1 MRNQVFK
8 KLFSVLLALIMVA
21 GLLPA
26 SAMAGG
32 WGAMD
37 VETTPVPTETV
48 QPTESA
54 EPTTPTETETPEVTE
69 VPESTPENPAATVE
83 STQGEPTEEITIAPV
98 NEVAAQANGV
108 TTVIA
113 GSDFQ
118 NPNGNEAGAQTV
130 TSILTKMQ
138 NADYTKADGFLFC
151 GDYDYS
157 TVNNQTRTEA
167 GITALKKA
175 VTGTYSTLADDRM
188 VLVEG
193 NHDAAAASGLAT
205 SGAHDAEKYGVYV
218 INEDDYMW
226 NNSDEATIKKTAE
239 ALGDYLDEKV
249 TAGYGKPIFVVSHLP
264 LHYSMRTRNDG
275 DGMYANYLFDVMNEA
290 GASGLN
296 IIFLYGHDHSNG
308 WDDYLGGSAVYL
320 AKGDQINIAQASKTE
335 FNVETLNFTYM
346 NAGFTGY
353 YENHNGADDKL
364 TMTVFHIE
372 DNKVTVQRF
381 DANGEHNLKSRGVT
395 NSYKNESGYAPNTTV
410 YASPKTITLSTVTPQ
425 VTVSNGNVSVT
436 APGLTGVTVTK
447 KTVPVDT
454 SKYSAYVSY
463 DIAPVGYTQG
473 NTATVTITLDENDG
487 FDASRKVTV
496 IDQTGTNPNQTV
508 SIVNGAVTFT
518 TNHFSTYD
526 IAQEALAETTERTYT
541 RVTSLDELV
550 SDGQYLL
557 IVNEN
562 TDYFMLP
569 ESVTKG
575 NAGSQRIGFDIET
588 TTVAGGDT
596 ITGDYSAK
604 EWTFTKDGDGWK
616 IGTASGNIAFTST
629 SEYSITAT
637 LASPGNTL
645 TISGSE
651 NNFEF
656 WSNGTCL
663 NHNSRGLINGYGSN
677 PAKFYIYRLTSGGTV
692 DPSGGDW
699 VTISDGQGKTIFRLA
714 NSLTSGK
721 KYLIVNSGS
730 AGSANAVNL
739 NGDKINSAPVTI
751 IADSEGNYIEAPAN
765 TAQWT
770 YTNGDKFQNVSN
782 TGIYLRGKKNT
793 GDSLNTTNDSDDSR
807 TTWRYDS
814 TNGLC
819 ETSKNLYISS
829 SFKMLSP
836 GSSSNRVYIYEEA
849 TLQASAEYAKL
860 TGSLEYTV
868 APGTSAADAL
878 AAVKTGIDVVT
889 SSDKKNET
897 TLQDDNANITWTLDS
912 GYRGEAG
919 EYAVTISYKNK
930 VLGTAKVIVPAL
942 TVTNIEVTPMEG
954 TVKAGASNYAKT
966 GSKLTVTY
974 SDGSTRTLD
983 VILGM
988 LSGDFN
994 KNVEGDYT
1002 GLTVTYGGKTVTD
1015 YTLHVTAK
1023 TENDYPEYPNEG
1035 SVRVEKTGQGVDFQ
1049 KTGVAKIEL
1058 STTGV
1063 PMSKGVDVI
1072 LMLDTSSS
1080 MGNTIDGTTRLE
1092 VLRQSV
1098 ANMLATFNTQ
1108 DATTGVVPDI
1118 RVAIADFN
1126 GYEVSN
1132 TNSPIYLDSKDHLTG
1147 DTIRDGKNSAKVY
1160 TGTENY
1166 TSGAFVA
1173 ASTYNTAAKRTEL
1186 VNSIT
1191 TASGTNYDAAFYY
1204 SYQLGQ
1210 AITDANNTAGEERD
1224 LYVVFM
1230 SDGAPFQ
1237 YNGFSANSD
1246 KSAWNNWLQ
1255 GTSNDAESGS
1265 HSYFYNSD
1273 SNKNWWAEAI
1283 KGDTG
1288 SQYTV
1293 IDKTKNTTDTNP
1305 YMTQVSGLGA
1315 KMYSIGF
1322 CLAIDKEI
1330 TVASME
1336 NVLQKIATDNSY
1348 YIKAD
1353 SASDLNNAFNRIA
1366 TNIKKAGYDATFTDV
1381 MGEAYDLQITS
1392 FTANG
1397 ETVTPTITVST
1408 YQLYKK
1414 NEVGTT
1420 VNGVPVT
1427 EAMVGTRKSDTPA
1440 VQETVTFNGN
1450 GTEAYSSSNP
1460 GVNILTDSKINAQHF
1475 TYDLNTET
1483 FSWNV
1488 GDITEDEQV
1497 LSYYVY
1503 LTGSMEGERAAGSY
1517 PTNKSAVLT
1526 YKNWLDHDAQNG
1538 TVSPVMPWASANVS
1552 YAFYLVDEN
1561 GTPVV
1566 NQTTGATGSFAN
1578 AVKVTQPVV
1587 YSEVLLNS
1595 GAEVEANI
1603 VAQKALPAGYELYD
1617 ADATYTVSVRS
1628 GDGTGSWTITKGNSA
1643 AATTYVAQYDPN
1655 NSAAVSNAL
1664 LSTEVNGGQNDYTH
1678 TVVWFAVKYQ
1688 ISCVPDAVVIDFGL
1702 PVDISVLANDILGE
1716 GAAVMGLAAVGSIPA
1731 AQGTAEL
1738 AGGFSPNGYT
1748 GTYGTATINGTKVR
1762 YTPGSMKMDNTEKF
1776 AYAAKANL
1784 KNDQKYYYST
1794 VTVIPAANIYY
1805 EDSFVTF
1812 DGAWEPVG
1820 QAKDGITQQED
1831 RPGQFSLSAYDA
1843 NNVYGFDSAYTACT
1857 EYSLGSAKVVT
1868 VNSATNANPP
1878 TATFTFKGTGFDL
1891 ISLTSNTT
1899 GTILVDVYNGNKA
1912 TGEAAHKWIVDT
1924 YYGYTR
1930 TDDGYNKYTWTKGE
1944 DGKWHVTKE
1953 KVDTLPDGAVLDGTP
1968 VNSGDVTYSRN
1979 YTWEVTTDTNNALY
1993 QIPVIRGQ
2001 GLEYDTYTVVIT
2013 PKYSSAR
2020 DHAGKGSY
2028 DFYLDAVRIY
2038 DPAGKNPDGE
2048 IGDAYKADGEGWPEI
2063 IELRNLLIDA
2073 GKLRVDKDAAIV
2085 FVDGKAAAELTDYT
2099 NFGPNNEVYL
2109 ANGQAIA
2116 FKLSVAD
2123 PSNIA
2128 SIQLAAKSP
2137 NGGATAKV
2145 NADGTETPIAT
2156 ATEMY
2161 YTITH
2166 RVTWGSGTAGES
2178 NTIVVANIG
2187 NNILS
2192 LTNIKITYKQQPTAN
2207 TQAVAIVD
2215 NEVVEQAPAML
2226 LSMMGIK
2233 DPEPEPEPEP
2243 EETFEPDRFEASW
2256 SRNVMQGRKATLTV
2270 KTSEDVEAIT
2280 VDGQT
2285 IRSYRTRTERVGFGR
2300 YAKRM
2305 TYREFTYSMVAQE
2318 TADFSVTAINAEGTE
2333 SEAIIARLTVQK
2345 RPESI
2350 RDVWNW
2356 FKGWF

>member
-37 VETTPVPTETV
+37 VDTTPELTETE

-54 EPTTPTETETPEVTE
+54 EPTAPAETETPEVTE
-69 VPESTPENPAATVE
+69 VPEPMPENPAATVE

-264 LHYSMRTRNDG
+264 LHYSMRTYNDG
-275 DGMYANYLFDVMNEA
+275 DGMYANYIFDELNKA
-290 GASGLN
+290 GADGLN

-308 WDDYLGGSAVYL
+308 WDDYLGGSSVYL
-320 AKGDQINIAQASKTE
+320 AKGNQINIAQGSKTA

-353 YENHNGADDKL
+353 YENKNGADDTL
-364 TMTVFHIE
+364 TMTVFSIT
-372 DNKVTVQRF
+372 DDAVTVERY
-381 DANGEHNLKSRGVT
+381 DANRKHNLKSAGVT
-395 NSYKNESGYAPNTTV
+395 NSYKNESGYDPNTAV
-410 YASPKTITLSTVTPQ
+410 YASPQTVALGSVTPSA
-425 VTVSNGNVSVT
+425 TKTDGNVSVT
-436 APGLTGVTVTK
+436 ARGLTGLTAAKNTVT
-447 KTVPVDT
+447 VDT
-454 SKYSAYVSY
+454 SKYSAYASY
-463 DIAPVGYTQG
+463 DITPEGYTQG

-487 FDASRKVTV
+487 FNASRKVTV
-496 IDQTGTNPNQTV
+496 IDQTGTNPDTTV
-508 SIVNGAVTFT
+508 SIVDGTVTFT
-518 TNHFSTYD
+518 TTHFSTYD
-526 IAQEALAETTERTYT
+526 IAQEALAEPAERTYT
-541 RVTSLDELV
+541 LVTSETELV
-550 SDGQYLL
+550 SGDQYLL
-557 IVNEN
+557 IYNGTKFV
-562 TDYFMLP
+562 LP
-569 ESVTKG
+569 EIVTRSNDSG
-575 NAGSQRIGFDIET
+575 EQRTGMDLEAT
-588 TTVAGGDT
+588 DVASGGPAT
-596 ITGDYSAK
+596 ITGQYQAK
-604 EWTFTKDGDGWK
+604 EWQLVSSSGGWLLSN
-616 IGTASGNIAFTST
+616 GTQQIKLTNTNNLG
-629 SEYSITAT
+629 ITAT
-637 LASPGNTL
+637 FEDAGSPFSLNFNTSHLVSFTHGNW
-645 TISGSE
+645 E
-651 NNFEF
+651 
-656 WSNGTCL
+656 L
-663 NHNSRGLINGYGSN
+663 NYNESRGLINGYDSGST
-677 PAKFYIYRLTSGGTV
+677 AARMYIYRLTSEGATEPAEPTEKTIYLYVGQTKTETIDGEYHTTYTSTNESAV
-692 DPSGGDW
+692 T
-699 VTISDGQGKTIFRLA
+699 VTISGTQGQDGQTTYTEASVTCKT
-714 NSLTSGK
+714 
-721 KYLIVNSGS
+721 LIDSKSDSWRDTGYYY
-730 AGSANAVNL
+730 
-739 NGDKINSAPVTI
+739 K
-751 IADSEGNYIEAPAN
+751 ADDGNYYHLYAKRSKKN
-765 TAQWT
+765 DDDQYT
-770 YTNGDKFQNVSN
+770 YTWG
-782 TGIYLRGKKNT
+782 Y
-793 GDSLNTTNDSDDSR
+793 
-807 TTWRYDS
+807 
-814 TNGLC
+814 
-819 ETSKNLYISS
+819 
-829 SFKMLSP
+829 
-836 GSSSNRVYIYEEA
+836 GSSS
-849 TLQASAEYAKL
+849 S
-860 TGSLEYTV
+860 S
-868 APGTSAADAL
+868 
-878 AAVKTGIDVVT
+878 VT
-889 SSDKKNET
+889 EISTQTNGKDTKP
-897 TLQDDNANITWTLDS
+897 NITVYNTPTTTP
-912 GYRGEAG
+912 
-919 EYAVTISYKNK
+919 AVPASTT
-930 VLGTAKVIVPAL
+930 VTFTGRAAGTAIVKVGSVTYMVIVQ
-942 TVTNIEVTPMEG
+942 E
-954 TVKAGASNYAKT
+954 KAQ
-966 GSKLTVTY
+966 L
-974 SDGSTRTLD
+974 
-983 VILGM
+983 
-988 LSGDFN
+988 
-994 KNVEGDYT
+994 
-1002 GLTVTYGGKTVTD
+1002 
-1015 YTLHVTAK
+1015 
-1023 TENDYPEYPNEG
+1023 NDYPEYPNEG

-1098 ANMLATFNTQ
+1098 ANMLATFNTR

-1160 TGTENY
+1160 TGTGNY
-1166 TSGAFVA
+1166 TSGAFVD
-1173 ASTYNTAAKRTEL
+1173 ASTYSTAAQRTEL

-1246 KSAWNNWLQ
+1246 KSVWNNWLQ
-1255 GTSNDAESGS
+1255 GTSNDAASGS
-1265 HSYFYNSD
+1265 HRYFYNTD

-1293 IDKTKNTTDTNP
+1293 IDKTKNTAGTNP

-1322 CLAIDKEI
+1322 CLAQDKQI

-1336 NVLQKIATDNSY
+1336 NVLQKIATDSSY

-1353 SASDLNNAFNRIA
+1353 SASDLNNAFNQIA
-1366 TNIKKAGYDATFTDV
+1366 SNIKKAGYGATFTDV
-1381 MGEAYDLQITS
+1381 MGEAYDLKITS
-1392 FTANG
+1392 FTANNKA
-1397 ETVTPTITVST
+1397 VNPTITVST

-1414 NEVGTT
+1414 SEIGTT
-1420 VNGVPVT
+1420 VNGVTVT
-1427 EAMVGTRKSDTPA
+1427 EAMVGTRKSDTPP
-1440 VQETVTFNGN
+1440 VQETVSFNAD

-1460 GVNILTDSKINAQHF
+1460 GVNILTDNKINAKLF
-1475 TYDLNTET
+1475 TYDLTTET

-1526 YKNWLDHDAQNG
+1526 YKNWLDHDAQKG
-1538 TVSPVMPWASANVS
+1538 TVSPVMPWESANVS

-1595 GAEVEANI
+1595 GAGVEANI
-1603 VAQKALPAGYELYD
+1603 VARNALPAGYELYD
-1617 ADATYTVSVRS
+1617 ADAAYTVSVRS

-1716 GAAVMGLAAVGSIPA
+1716 GAAVVGLAAVDSIPA
-1731 AQGTAEL
+1731 TQGTEAL
-1738 AGGFSPNGYT
+1738 ATEFSTGEYT
-1748 GTYGTATINGTKVR
+1748 GTYGTATIHGTKVR

-1784 KNDQKYYYST
+1784 ENDQKYYYST

-1805 EDSFVTF
+1805 EDSFVEF
-1812 DGAWEPVG
+1812 KGEWKPVG
-1820 QAKDGITQQED
+1820 NEPNGITQQED
-1831 RPGQFSLSAYDA
+1831 RPGKFSLSAYDA
-1843 NNVYGFDSAYTACT
+1843 NNVYGFDSAYTKCT
-1857 EYSLGSAKVVT
+1857 EYSLGSARKVT
-1868 VNSATNANPP
+1868 VNKTTNDNPP
-1878 TATFTFKGTGFDL
+1878 TATFTFTGTGFDL

-1899 GTILVDVYNGNKA
+1899 GTILVDVYNGKEA
-1912 TGEAAHKWIVDT
+1912 SVEAAHKWIVDT

-1930 TDDGYNKYTWTKGE
+1930 TDAGYNKYTWTIGA

-1979 YTWEVTTDTNNALY
+1979 YTWKVTTDTNNALY

-2001 GLEYDTYTVVIT
+2001 GLEYGTYTVVIT

-2063 IELRNLLIDA
+2063 IELRNLLIEKKSLTEADSNA
-2073 GKLRVDKDAAIV
+2073 KGIV
-2085 FVDGKAAAELTDYT
+2085 FVDGKDAAELTDYT

-2109 ANGQAIA
+2109 AKDQAIA

>member
-37 VETTPVPTETV
+37 VDTTPELTETE

-54 EPTTPTETETPEVTE
+54 EPTAPAETETPEVTE
-69 VPESTPENPAATVE
+69 VPEPMPENPAATVE

-205 SGAHDAEKYGVYV
+205 SGAHDAAEYGVFV

-226 NNSDEATIKKTAE
+226 NNSDKSRIQQTANN
-239 ALGDYLDEKV
+239 LKSYLDAKV
-249 TAGYGKPIFVVSHLP
+249 TAKYAKPIFVVSHLP
-264 LHYSMRTRNDG
+264 LHYSMRTKNDG
-275 DGMYANYLFDVMNEA
+275 DGMYANYIFDVLNAA
-290 GASGLN
+290 GANGLN

-320 AKGDQINIAQASKTE
+320 AKGDKINIAQASKTSFKE
-335 FNVETLNFTYM
+335 ETLNFTYM
-346 NAGFTGY
+346 NAGYTGY
-353 YENHNGADDKL
+353 YSLENTGAETTL
-364 TMTVFHIE
+364 TMTVFTIT
-372 DNKVTVQRF
+372 DDTVTVARYSA
-381 DANGEHNLKSRGVT
+381 DGLHYLKSTGVT
-395 NSYKNESGYAPNTTV
+395 NSAKGEGSYYAPNTDV
-410 YASPKTITLSTVTPQ
+410 YTSSQTIALGTVTPPA
-425 VTVSNGNVSVT
+425 TVSGGNVTVT
-436 APGLTGVTVTK
+436 APGLTGVTATKNTVT
-447 KTVPVDT
+447 VDT
-454 SKYSAYVSY
+454 SKYSAYASY
-463 DIAPVGYTQG
+463 DITPEGYTQG

-487 FDASRKVTV
+487 FNASRKVTV
-496 IDQTGTNPNQTV
+496 IDQTGTNPDTTV
-508 SIVNGAVTFT
+508 SIVDGTVTFT
-518 TNHFSTYD
+518 TTHFSTYD
-526 IAQEALAETTERTYT
+526 IAQEALAEPAERTYT

-550 SDGQYLL
+550 SGGQYLL
-557 IVNEN
+557 IEN
-562 TDYFMLP
+562 SSTDYFMLP
-569 ESVTKG
+569 ESVSKESGT
-575 NAGSQRIGFDIET
+575 RVGFNIEA
-588 TTVAGGDT
+588 TTVAGGNT

-604 EWTFTKDGDGWK
+604 EWT
-616 IGTASGNIAFTST
+616 ITASGSEWILSAASGDAYFANADGTRAQAVFSTTNNTKYTIAGSADNFTFKS
-629 SEYSITAT
+629 
-637 LASPGNTL
+637 GNYAFDH
-645 TISGSE
+645 SSAGV
-651 NNFEF
+651 
-656 WSNGTCL
+656 
-663 NHNSRGLINGYGSN
+663 INGYVKD
-677 PAKFYIYRLTSGGTV
+677 PTTKFYIYKLTNEGATEPAEPTEKTIYLYVGQTKTDTIDGEYHTTYTSTNESAV
-692 DPSGGDW
+692 T
-699 VTISDGQGKTIFRLA
+699 VTISGTQGQDGQTTATEA
-714 NSLTSGK
+714 NVTCDT
-721 KYLIVNSGS
+721 LIDSKSDSWRDTGYYY
-730 AGSANAVNL
+730 
-739 NGDKINSAPVTI
+739 K
-751 IADSEGNYIEAPAN
+751 ADDGNYYHLYAKRSKKN
-765 TAQWT
+765 DDDQYT
-770 YTNGDKFQNVSN
+770 YTWGYRSSS
-782 TGIYLRGKKNT
+782 
-793 GDSLNTTNDSDDSR
+793 DSVTEISKQ
-807 TTWRYDS
+807 
-814 TNGLC
+814 TNGKD
-819 ETSKNLYISS
+819 TK
-829 SFKMLSP
+829 P
-836 GSSSNRVYIYEEA
+836 
-849 TLQASAEYAKL
+849 
-860 TGSLEYTV
+860 
-868 APGTSAADAL
+868 
-878 AAVKTGIDVVT
+878 
-889 SSDKKNET
+889 
-897 TLQDDNANITWTLDS
+897 NITVYNTPTTTP
-912 GYRGEAG
+912 
-919 EYAVTISYKNK
+919 AVPASTT
-930 VLGTAKVIVPAL
+930 VTFTGRAAGTAIVKVGSVTYRVIVR
-942 TVTNIEVTPMEG
+942 E
-954 TVKAGASNYAKT
+954 KAQ
-966 GSKLTVTY
+966 L
-974 SDGSTRTLD
+974 
-983 VILGM
+983 
-988 LSGDFN
+988 
-994 KNVEGDYT
+994 
-1002 GLTVTYGGKTVTD
+1002 
-1015 YTLHVTAK
+1015 
-1023 TENDYPEYPNEG
+1023 NDYPEYPNEG
-1035 SVRVEKTGQGVDFQ
+1035 SVRVEKTGQDVDFQ

-1098 ANMLATFNTQ
+1098 ANMLATFNTP

-1322 CLAIDKEI
+1322 CLAQDKQI

-1336 NVLQKIATDNSY
+1336 NVLQKIATDSSY

-1460 GVNILTDSKINAQHF
+1460 GVNILTDNKINAQHF

-1503 LTGSMEGERAAGSY
+1503 LTGSMEGTRAAGSY

-1526 YKNWLDHDAQNG
+1526 YKNWLDHDAQKD
-1538 TVSPVMPWASANVS
+1538 TVSPVMPWDSANVS
-1552 YAFYLVDEN
+1552 YAFYLVDKN

-1603 VAQKALPAGYELYD
+1603 VARNALPAGYELYD
-1617 ADATYTVSVRS
+1617 ADAAYTVSVRS
-1628 GDGTGSWTITKGNSA
+1628 GDGTGSWTITKGGSV

-1664 LSTEVNGGQNDYTH
+1664 SSAEVNGGQNVYTH

-1716 GAAVMGLAAVGSIPA
+1716 GAAVVGLAAVDSIPA
-1731 AQGTAEL
+1731 TQGTEAL
-1738 AGGFSPNGYT
+1738 ATEFSTGEYT
-1748 GTYGTATINGTKVR
+1748 GTYGTATIHGTKVR

-1776 AYAAKANL
+1776 AYAAQANL
-1784 KNDQKYYYST
+1784 ENDQKYYYST

-1812 DGAWEPVG
+1812 EGAWTSVG
-1820 QAKDGITQQED
+1820 QTKDGITQQED
-1831 RPGQFSLSAYDA
+1831 RPGQFSLAAYDA

-1857 EYSLGSAKVVT
+1857 EYSLGSARKVT
-1868 VNSATNANPP
+1868 VTSDMAKDGVVWP
-1878 TATFTFKGTGFDL
+1878 TAQFTFKGTGFDI
-1891 ISLTSNTT
+1891 ISLTDNTS
-1899 GTILVDVYNGNKA
+1899 GAIFVDVYAGK
-1912 TGEAAHKWIVDT
+1912 EAKGTMVKSYIVDN
-1924 YYGYTR
+1924 YYGYTQ
-1930 TDDGYNKYTWTKGE
+1930 DESGNW
-1944 DGKWHVTKE
+1944 V
-1953 KVDTLPDGAVLDGTP
+1953 VDKAAKD
-1968 VNSGDVTYSRN
+1968 
-1979 YTWEVTTDTNNALY
+1979 NAIY
-1993 QIPVIRGQ
+1993 QIPVMQVRNLTYG
-2001 GLEYDTYTVVIT
+2001 EYTAVVTVF
-2013 PKYSSAR
+2013 
-2020 DHAGKGSY
+2020 Y
-2028 DFYLDAVRIY
+2028 DKAFNHTAKSEYNFWLDAVRVY
-2038 DPAGKNPDGE
+2038 DPAGTDLDNEYVKD
-2048 IGDAYKADGEGWPEI
+2048 KEGYPQYI
-2063 IELRNLLIDA
+2063 
-2073 GKLRVDKDAAIV
+2073 KLRDAVANAGASL
-2085 FVDGKAAAELTDYT
+2085 DGSKALFIDGGNTADIATYA
-2099 NFGPNNEVYL
+2099 NIGPNNEVYL
-2109 ANGQAIA
+2109 AQGQAIT
-2116 FKLSVAD
+2116 FKLAGNDLSK
-2123 PSNIA
+2123 IA
-2128 SIQLAAKSP
+2128 TVQIGAKSP
-2137 NGGATAKV
+2137 NSNETNKASMAIVGSSAKDL
-2145 NADGTETPIAT
+2145 NT

-2161 YTITH
+2161 YDITVAAKTGNAIT
-2166 RVTWGSGTAGES
+2166 VT
-2178 NTIVVANIG
+2178 
-2187 NNILS
+2187 NNGGAILS
-2192 LTNIKITYKQQPTAN
+2192 LTNLKITFASKPDTNVTLAGLSVAEQTAAV
-2207 TQAVAIVD
+2207 QAVRALF
-2215 NEVVEQAPAML
+2215 APAP
-2226 LSMMGIK
+2226 I
-2233 DPEPEPEPEP
+2233 EPEPEPEP
-2243 EETFEPDRFEASW
+2243 EKTFEPERFEASW

-2300 YAKRM
+2300 RAKRI

-2318 TADFSVTAINAEGTE
+2318 SADFSVTAINAEGTE
-2333 SEAIIARLTVQK
+2333 SEAITVRLTVK
-2345 RPESI
+2345 NRPNSM
-2350 RDVWNW
+2350 RDMWDW